1 MKHIKLFEQFV
12 TEKLNLSSDE
22 FREYVK
28 DIVAKKCPWAKVTA
42 EGYQPDDFESIWFD
56 NVVKIYWKEGPSNE
70 TNSMI
75 RVRSDGR
82 FQKNSD
88 QVGVG
93 EQVNKATGWDK
104 QDIAIK
110 NLLSI
115 LKTNSPNSPKYQ

>member
-1 MKHIKLFEQFV
+1 
-12 TEKLNLSSDE
+12 
-22 FREYVK
+22 
-28 DIVAKKCPWAKVTA
+28 
-42 EGYQPDDFESIWFD
+42 
-56 NVVKIYWKEGPSNE
+56 
-70 TNSMI
+70 MI

-82 FQKNSD
+82 FQKNPSLPLG

-93 EQVNKATGWDK
+93 EQVKKATGWDR